1 MKDLRPRILEAALQ
15 VFMRY
20 GVARTRMSDIA
31 SEAGVV
37 RQTLY
42 SFFDNKDD
50 ILCATIR
57 FYSEKS
63 LIELKQVWSTLDR
76 LEDQLDAFYESAIVS
91 SYRMISASTDARD
104 MIGGYNEKGKAE
116 TKRSQTKKIEAWTEL
131 LTRQM
136 PNSRQNGTAS
146 VAEIAEYIVLS
157 GFGVRDQADSE
168 AQLATLLKVQKSGV
182 IALINEA
189 KAKA

>member
-1 MKDLRPRILEAALQ
+1 MKDLRPKILEAALQ

-63 LIELKQVWSTLDR
+63 LTELKQVWSTLDR
-76 LEDQLDAFYESAIVS
+76 LDDQLDAFYDHAIVS

-104 MIGGYNEKGKAE
+104 MIGGYNENGKAE
-116 TKRSQTKKIEAWTEL
+116 SKRSQCQKIAAWTEL
-131 LTRQM
+131 LSKRM
-136 PNSRQNGTAS
+136 PHLEKSDAKRPAQL
-146 VAEIAEYIVLS
+146 AEYIVLS
-157 GFGVRDQADSE
+157 AFGLRDQADSE
-168 AQLATLLKVQKSGV
+168 LQLTALLEVQKQGV
-182 IALINEA
+182 LAQISDVGT
-189 KAKA
+189 